1 MPLIDLPLTE
11 LRRTVLAD
19 LVAERSIDWSS
30 GALRRWL
37 SSCSYADYE
46 PGRGYVATSLG
57 RLASEV
63 DRAHTI
69 TLGRN
74 SLGSSP
80 IKGGGNFYGTTGY
93 CSCGIATKTNE
104 AKSKGGQAYIK
115 AWHAEHVQ
123 EVATAVLAA
132 VTESQGT
139 S

>member
-1 MPLIDLPLTE
+1 MPLFDLPLTE

-19 LVAERSIDWSS
+19 LVAERPIDWSS

-37 SSCSYADYE
+37 TSCRYADYE
-46 PGRGYVATSLG
+46 PGHGYVATSLG
-57 RLASEV
+57 RLAFEV

-74 SLGSSP
+74 SLGRSP

-104 AKSKGGQAYIK
+104 AKSKGGLAYIK
-115 AWHAEHVQ
+115 AWHAQHVQ
-123 EVATAVLAA
+123 EVVTTVLVAMP
-132 VTESQGT
+132 ESQGT
-139 S
+139 L